1 MDGASS
7 SQSRGVKVMLLV
19 PFVPAVVVVLVP
31 RFCLLFWV
39 CVRVPPREEEE
50 EEEPNLLLLAV

>member
-1 MDGASS
+1 
-7 SQSRGVKVMLLV
+7 MLLV
-19 PFVPAVVVVLVP
+19 PFVPAAVAVGLFP

-39 CVRVPPREEEE
+39 CVRGPPREEEEE